1 MDIEVRDIDRGGG
14 QSSVVC
20 DDGTCAGFKG
30 QCEMESVGGPK
41 WGIIRGGHKQV
52 FGSAVNSPAHVE
64 AKIGTFIEILP
75 DGGVGLV
82 GACKRQAAFTRL
94 SGYGRHDLRNPK
106 VRHHQIDAPQQE
118 RFQRVAVFLLQVN
131 PGESAGVKV
140 DRAARFTCPCAKAG
154 LHALR

>member
-14 QSSVVC
+14 QTSVVC
-20 DDGTCAGFKG
+20 DDDTCAGFKG

-52 FGSAVNSPAHVE
+52 FGAAVNGPAHVE
-64 AKIGTFIEILP
+64 AKIDTLIEILP
-75 DGGVGLV
+75 DGGVDLV
-82 GACKRQAAFTRL
+82 GVCRREAGFTRL
-94 SGYGRHDLRNPK
+94 SGYGRHDFRNPK

-118 RFQRVAVFLLQVN
+118 RFQRVAVLFLQVN
-131 PGESAGVKV
+131 LGESAGVKV
-140 DRAARFTCPCAKAG
+140 DRAIAFTCASARSG